1 MPLIHCDRVRIEH
14 VLLNLVMNG
23 FEAMEKT
30 VPGNRRMIICTRAG
44 SDGCCVISIRDAGTG
59 IPEDAVERVFEQF
72 FSTKPEGLGMGLAFA
87 RSVVESHGGRIWAT
101 NNSDVGATFHVALP
115 IAPHKEES

>member
-1 MPLIHCDRVRIEH
+1 VRIEH

-30 VPGNRRMIICTRAG
+30 VPGDRRMIIRTRAG
-44 SDGCCVISIRDAGTG
+44 RDGCCVISVRDAGTG

-101 NNSDVGATFHVALP
+101 NNSDAGATFHVALP
-115 IAPHKEES
+115 IASRKEES